1 MIKKILSSQSNS
13 ITGAAV
19 VLGLASFVSRL
30 IGIIRDRLFAH
41 HFGAGDILD
50 TYYAAFRIPDLVYNL
65 IIVGALSAGFIPIFL
80 KILNPDSHRSE
91 SSFEDDKVNQAS
103 SKADVKKLA
112 WQVTNSVINILGLI
126 LIITCGILFI
136 FTPQLMK
143 LVVPGFEAEK
153 MQMTITLTRIM
164 FLSPILLGI
173 SGIASSVLQSFKN
186 FFIYSLTPIMY
197 NLGIIIGVIF
207 FVPIWGINGL
217 AYGVILGALLHLLI
231 QIPSLY
237 YHGFRYQTLFL
248 WKNKYVR
255 EIGKLMI
262 PRTLGMAVSQI
273 NLLVITILAS
283 TLTAGSIAIFN
294 LANNLQY
301 FPIGLIGISFAIA
314 AFPTLA
320 KFVAENKK
328 EEMVNQ
334 LSSTIRQIL
343 FFILPVTILFILL
356 RAQIVRVVLGSGQF
370 DWSDTILTADTLA
383 FFSLSLFAQC
393 LIPLLARAFYALHD
407 TWTPFFVGIIS
418 AIINVISAIYFKQIL
433 GVSGLALGFTIGMIV
448 QISLLWLL
456 LRKNLKTLHEGK
468 IIISLYKISTA
479 TIVMA
484 LLVQSLKAPLANL
497 VDMTKFW
504 GILTQGFVAGGIGLL
519 VYWFICWLLKLE
531 EMEQFI
537 GSLKRRWL
545 KLTNVQGEI
554 DGADEI

>member
-30 IGIIRDRLFAH
+30 IGIVRDRLFAH
-41 HFGAGDILD
+41 HFGAGDVLD
-50 TYYAAFRIPDLVYNL
+50 AYYAAFRIPDLVYNL

-80 KILNPDSHRSE
+80 KILNPDSHRGE
-91 SSFEDDKVNQAS
+91 GSFEEDKNGKTS
-103 SKADVKKLA
+103 TEETRKKLA
-112 WQVTNSVINILGLI
+112 WQVTNSVINILGIILI
-126 LIITCGILFI
+126 LTCGLLFI

-143 LVVPGFEAEK
+143 FVVPGFEADK

-186 FFIYSLTPIMY
+186 FLIYSLTPIMY

-217 AYGVILGALLHLLI
+217 AYGVILGALLHLAI

-237 YHGFRYQTLFL
+237 HHGFKYQALFL
-248 WKNKYVR
+248 WKNKHVR

-314 AFPTLA
+314 TFPTLA
-320 KFVAENKK
+320 KFVAENNRQ
-328 EEMVNQ
+328 EMISQ

-343 FFILPVTILFILL
+343 FFIIPITILFLLL
-356 RAQIVRVVLGSGQF
+356 RAQIVRVVLGSGEF
-370 DWSDTILTADTLA
+370 DWSDTILTANTLA
-383 FFSLSLFAQC
+383 FFSFSLFAQC
-393 LIPLLARAFYALHD
+393 LIPLLARAFYALCD
-407 TWTPFFVGIIS
+407 TWTPFFVGIVSTIV
-418 AIINVISAIYFKQIL
+418 NVIAALYFRQIL
-433 GVSGLALGFTIGMIV
+433 GISGLALGFSIAMIV
-448 QISLLWLL
+448 QMSLLWLL
-456 LRKNLKTLHEGK
+456 LRKQLGTLYESK
-468 IIISLYKISTA
+468 ILISLYKISTA
-479 TIVMA
+479 SVVMA
-484 LLVQSLKAPLANL
+484 ILIQALKIPLANL
-497 VDMTKFW
+497 VNMTKFW
-504 GILTQGFVAGGIGLL
+504 GILTQGFVAGIVGLL
-519 VYWFICWLLKLE
+519 VYLFICWFLKLE
-531 EMEQFI
+531 EMEHFL

>member
-30 IGIIRDRLFAH
+30 IGIVRDRLFAH
-41 HFGAGDILD
+41 HFGAGDVLD
-50 TYYAAFRIPDLVYNL
+50 AYYAAFRIPDLVYNL

-80 KILNPDSHRSE
+80 KILKSKNE
-91 SSFEDDKVNQAS
+91 TGNEDAS
-103 SKADVKKLA
+103 KKLA
-112 WQVTNSVINILGLI
+112 WQVTNSIINTLGLI
-126 LIITCGILFI
+126 LIITCGLLFV

-143 LVVPGFEAEK
+143 FVVPGFENEK

-186 FFIYSLTPIMY
+186 FLIYSLTPIMY

-217 AYGVILGALLHLLI
+217 AYGVILGALLHLAI
-231 QIPSLY
+231 QTPSLY
-237 YHGFRYQTLFL
+237 HHGFRYQALFL

-320 KFVAENKK
+320 KFVAEDNKK
-328 EEMVNQ
+328 EMVNQ

-343 FFILPVTILFILL
+343 FFIIPITIVFLLL
-356 RAQIVRVVLGSGQF
+356 RAQIVRVVLGSGEF
-370 DWSDTILTADTLA
+370 DWSDTILTANTLA

-393 LIPLLARAFYALHD
+393 LIPLLARAFYALHN

-418 AIINVISAIYFKQIL
+418 AIVNVVAVLYFKQIL
-433 GVSGLALGFTIGMIV
+433 GVSGLALGFTLAMII
-448 QISLLWLL
+448 QMSLLWIL
-456 LRKNLKTLHEGK
+456 LRKNLGTLHESR
-468 IIISLYKISTA
+468 IIISLYKISLA
-479 TIVMA
+479 SIVMA
-484 LLVQSLKAPLANL
+484 IIIQALKIPLSNI

-504 GILTQGFVAGGIGLL
+504 GILTQGFVAGGVGLL
-519 VYWFICWLLKLE
+519 VYMFICWILKLE
-531 EMEQFI
+531 EMHRFF

-554 DGADEI
+554 GGADEI

>member
-1 MIKKILSSQSNS
+1 MYRENILTKNIPYWLDKNVIKRILSSQSNS

-19 VLGLASFVSRL
+19 VLGLASFISRL
-30 IGIIRDRLFAH
+30 IGVIRDRLFAH
-41 HFGAGDILD
+41 HFGAGDVLD
-50 TYYAAFRIPDLVYNL
+50 AYYAAFRIPDLVYNL
-65 IIVGALSAGFIPIFL
+65 IIVGALSAGFIPVFMKL
-80 KILNPDSHRSE
+80 VTKDKDE
-91 SSFEDDKVNQAS
+91 S
-103 SKADVKKLA
+103 
-112 WQVTNSVINILGLI
+112 WRVTNSIINILGLI
-126 LIITCGILFI
+126 LIIACGVLFI

-143 LVVPGFEAEK
+143 LVVPGFDAEK
-153 MQMTITLTRIM
+153 MQMTVMLSRIM
-164 FLSPILLGI
+164 FFSPILLGI

-237 YHGFRYQTLFL
+237 SHGFRYQALFL

-255 EIGKLMI
+255 EIGRLMV
-262 PRTLGMAVSQI
+262 PRTLGMATSQI

-283 TLTAGSIAIFN
+283 TLAAGSVAIFN

-320 KFVAENKK
+320 KFVAEDKK
-328 EEMVNQ
+328 NEMTEQ
-334 LSSTIRQIL
+334 LSRTIRQIL
-343 FFILPVTILFILL
+343 FFIIPITIAFLLL
-356 RAQIVRVVLGSGQF
+356 RAQIVRVIYGSGEF
-370 DWSDTILTADTLA
+370 NWSDTILTANTLA

-407 TWTPFFVGIIS
+407 TWTPFFIGIVSTIVN
-418 AIINVISAIYFKQIL
+418 IIAALYFKQIL
-433 GVSGLALGFTIGMIV
+433 GVSGLALGFTIGMVV
-448 QISLLWLL
+448 QMSLLWLL
-456 LRKNLKTLHEGK
+456 LHRQLGTLHESK
-468 IIISLYKISTA
+468 IIISLYKISLA
-479 TIVMA
+479 GIIMA
-484 LLVQSLKAPLANL
+484 ILIQLSKSPLSYF

-504 GILTQGFVAGGIGLL
+504 GILTQGFIAGGIGLL
-519 VYWFICWLLKLE
+519 AYGIICWLLKLE
-531 EMEQFI
+531 EMTLFA

>member
-1 MIKKILSSQSNS
+1 MIKRILNSQSNS

-30 IGIIRDRLFAH
+30 IGIVRDRLFAH
-41 HFGAGDILD
+41 HFGAGDVLD
-50 TYYAAFRIPDLVYNL
+50 AYYAAFRIPDLVYNL
-65 IIVGALSAGFIPIFL
+65 IIVGALSAGFIPVFIKL
-80 KILNPDSHRSE
+80 LTKDKEE
-91 SSFEDDKVNQAS
+91 SWK
-103 SKADVKKLA
+103 
-112 WQVTNSVINILGLI
+112 VTNSVINILGLI
-126 LIITCGILFI
+126 LIITCGFFFW
-136 FTPQLMK
+136 FTPELMK
-143 LVVPGFEAEK
+143 LVVPGFDSEK

-186 FFIYSLTPIMY
+186 FLIYSLTPIMY

-217 AYGVILGALLHLLI
+217 AYGVILGALLHLAI

-237 YHGFRYQTLFL
+237 HHGFRYQTLFL

-314 AFPTLA
+314 AFPTLS

-328 EEMVNQ
+328 NEMTEQ
-334 LSSTIRQIL
+334 LSKTIRQIL
-343 FFILPVTILFILL
+343 FFIIPITIAFLLL

-418 AIINVISAIYFKQIL
+418 AIVNVIAVLYFKQIL
-433 GVSGLALGFTIGMIV
+433 GVSGLALGFTLAMIV
-448 QISLLWLL
+448 QMSLLWVI
-456 LRKNLKTLHEGK
+456 LRKNLGTLHESK
-468 IIISLYKISTA
+468 IIKSLYKISIA
-479 TIVMA
+479 SLFMA
-484 LLVQSLKAPLANL
+484 ITVQTLKIPLANL
-497 VDMTKFW
+497 VNMKKFW
-504 GILTQGFVAGGIGLL
+504 GILTQGFVAGIVGLL
-519 VYWFICWLLKLE
+519 VYGLICWILKLE
-531 EMEQFI
+531 EMTLFL

-545 KLTNVQGEI
+545 KLTHIQGEI

>member
-1 MIKKILSSQSNS
+1 MIKRILSSQSNS

-19 VLGLASFVSRL
+19 VLGLASFISRL
-30 IGIIRDRLFAH
+30 IGIVRDRLFAH
-41 HFGAGDILD
+41 HFGAGDVLD
-50 TYYAAFRIPDLVYNL
+50 AYYAAFRIPDLVYNL
-65 IIVGALSAGFIPIFL
+65 IRVGALSAGFIPIFMKL
-80 KILNPDSHRSE
+80 LVKDREE
-91 SSFEDDKVNQAS
+91 SWK
-103 SKADVKKLA
+103 
-112 WQVTNSVINILGLI
+112 VTNSIINILGLS

-143 LVVPGFEAEK
+143 LIVPGFDGEK

-186 FFIYSLTPIMY
+186 FLIYSLTPIMY

-207 FVPIWGINGL
+207 FVPIWGVNGL
-217 AYGVILGALLHLLI
+217 AYGVILGALLHLVI

-237 YHGFRYQTLFL
+237 HHGFKYQGLFL

-320 KFVAENKK
+320 KFVAEDNRQ
-328 EEMVNQ
+328 EMINQ

-343 FFILPVTILFILL
+343 FFIIPLTVAFLLL

-370 DWSDTILTADTLA
+370 DWNDTILTANTLA
-383 FFSLSLFAQC
+383 LFSISLFAQC

-407 TWTPFFVGIIS
+407 TWTPFFVGLIS
-418 AIINVISAIYFKQIL
+418 AGVNVAGALYFRQLL
-433 GVSGLALGFTIGMIV
+433 GVSGLALGFSLAMIV
-448 QISLLWLL
+448 QMSLLWLL
-456 LRKNLKTLHEGK
+456 LRDKLGTLHESK
-468 IIISLYKISTA
+468 IIMSLYKISVA
-479 TIVMA
+479 GVIMA
-484 LLVQSLKAPLANL
+484 ISVQLLKIPLANL

-519 VYWFICWLLKLE
+519 IYGFICWTLRLE
-531 EMEQFI
+531 EMHRFF

-554 DGADEI
+554 NRADEI